1 MPFETILALAPDYT
15 NMAKADT
22 GGEFEHAWEASFP
35 QGTDALK
42 SRDFPSPRVQL
53 IWCQLHRGEFS
64 RLPGVQLDD
73 FAQRSQRKR

>member
-1 MPFETILALAPDYT
+1 VILVPFKPNRVRT
-15 NMAKADT
+15 DT
-22 GGEFEHAWEASFP
+22 GGEFENAWEASFP

-42 SRDFPSPRVQL
+42 RRDFPSPRFQL